1 VEAVATRPQRV
12 GWVDCCKGICIVLV
26 VYGHIEGGVQAARVI
41 TDDSIFAAIRD
52 WVYLFHIPA
61 FFFLSGLF
69 AQKTCDRPLF
79 EFLRNRARVLL
90 YPYLV
95 WTAVVLAS
103 QFAMS
108 SMVNTPPSFS
118 RALECLWEPYGV
130 GLWFLYALFLA
141 SVLFWCLRHL
151 RLPPVASLA
160 IGTALFLVALRNGLG
175 SWYILNESMR
185 HAIYFIAGGCYPRLV
200 AAPIQFTRRG
210 LLLAAAA
217 FLFTVMTLSQLV
229 HSDPIGILKLARAF
243 LGIAAV
249 VCLAMALA
257 RTTTGRFWTLLGASS
272 LEIYLAHPLWGTA
285 SRGVL
290 IRLGVHSPLVFV
302 VCGVFFG
309 VAGSYAT
316 ALLCQRLD
324 FPYLFRWPVRRADQV

>member
-1 VEAVATRPQRV
+1 M
-12 GWVDCCKGICIVLV
+12 LV
-26 VYGHIEGGVQAARVI
+26 VYGHIEGGLQAAHAI
-41 TDDSIFAAIRD
+41 ADDSIFAALRD

-69 AQKTCDRPLF
+69 AQKICDRPLL

-90 YPYLV
+90 YPYLL

-103 QFAMS
+103 QFAVS
-108 SMVNTPPSFS
+108 SMVNTPPSPS
-118 RALECLWEPYGV
+118 RALECLWKPYGV

-141 SVLFWCLRHL
+141 SLLFWCLRHL
-151 RLPPVASLA
+151 RIPPVASLV
-160 IGTALFLVALRNGLG
+160 IGTALFLLAFRDGLG
-175 SWYILNESMR
+175 PWYILNEAMR
-185 HAIYFIAGGCYPRLV
+185 HAIYFIVGGCYPGLVSAPLQFARRRRLMAV
-200 AAPIQFTRRG
+200 SVV
-210 LLLAAAA
+210 
-217 FLFTVMTLSQLV
+217 LFTLMTLSWIA
-229 HSDPIGILKLARAF
+229 HSDPIGFLKLGRAF

-285 SRGVL
+285 ARGVL

-302 VCGVFFG
+302 VSGVFFG

-316 ALLCQRLD
+316 AVLCQRFN
-324 FPYLFRWPVRRADQV
+324 FPYLFRWPVKRPDHA